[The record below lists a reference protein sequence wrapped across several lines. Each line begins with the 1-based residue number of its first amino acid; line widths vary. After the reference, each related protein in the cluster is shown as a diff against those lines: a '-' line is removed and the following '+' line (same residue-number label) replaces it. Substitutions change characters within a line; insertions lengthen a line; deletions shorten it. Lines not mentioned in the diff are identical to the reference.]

1 MENIKKALE
10 GLMELQKDIRCTEG
24 LYLSD
29 YEELGYL
36 IFEIE
41 QAVKNGETVISL
53 KDWADLCSM

>member
-1 MENIKKALE
+1 
-10 GLMELQKDIRCTEG
+10 MELQKDIRCTEE
-24 LYLSD
+24 LCLSD

-36 IFEIE
+36 IIEIE

>member
-1 MENIKKALE
+1 MENIKRALE
-10 GLMELQKDIRCTEG
+10 GLVELQKDIRCAEE

-36 IFEIE
+36 IIEIE

-53 KDWADLCSM
+53 KEWADLCSM

>member
-1 MENIKKALE
+1 MENIKRALE
-10 GLMELQKDIRCTEG
+10 GLVELQKDIRCTEE
-24 LYLSD
+24 LCLSD

-36 IFEIE
+36 IIEIE